1 MFLQHSFYQSEA
13 SCRFLR
19 YTGDVPAAQAARN
32 VFRGHSG
39 CQALFQDCVYFTLLG
54 APKIFLTN
62 YSHLS
67 ESDRCECRL
76 RFFGGVGDRSPR
88 ACRYP
93 RGNKNCA
100 MANYEY
106 HLSQSESDRLRLVG
120 KIWRQQPWFS
130 NA

>member
-1 MFLQHSFYQSEA
+1 MFLQHGFYQSEA

-19 YTGDVPAAQAARN
+19 YAGDVPAAQAARN
-32 VFRGHSG
+32 VSGGHSG

-76 RFFGGVGDRSPR
+76 RFFGGVGDKSP
-88 ACRYP
+88 
-93 RGNKNCA
+93 
-100 MANYEY
+100 
-106 HLSQSESDRLRLVG
+106 
-120 KIWRQQPWFS
+120 
-130 NA
+130 